1 MIDAT
6 GAGGSARPRMQ
17 AGLALAVAAMIS
29 IQGGNV
35 LATQLFDRIGPTATA
50 AERMVFGALGL
61 LLTTR
66 VTVRGL
72 SAEQWRL
79 VALLGVVLAGTTMA
93 FIQAI
98 SRLPLGIAVTIAF
111 LGPLTVSV
119 ARSRRPIDLVW
130 PVLALAGVA
139 LVTGAGDGDTG
150 ADRRLGYAF
159 ALLNA
164 VLWGTYIVVAT
175 RAGAR
180 IPGRLGLVLAAVI
193 AAPISLVAGIADA
206 GARLLDPAALA
217 IGATI
222 GLVTITLAFSL
233 EYEAMRRLPARVFG
247 TAVSLEPAF
256 GAAFGLLF
264 LGQTLGVRQ
273 LGGVGLVVLA
283 TAGIAMHREGRAR
296 QAN

>member
-1 MIDAT
+1 
-6 GAGGSARPRMQ
+6 MQ

-50 AERMVFGALGL
+50 AERMAFGALGL
-61 LLTTR
+61 VLTTR

-72 SAEQWRL
+72 SASDWRL

-93 FIQAI
+93 FIQSI

-119 ARSRRPIDLVW
+119 SRSRRAIDLVW

-139 LVTGAGDGDTG
+139 LVTGAGDGDIG
-150 ADRRLGYAF
+150 PDRRLGYLF

-164 VLWGTYIVVAT
+164 MLWGSYIVVAQ
-175 RAGAR
+175 RAGTR

-193 AAPISLVAGIADA
+193 AATFSLVAGIADA
-206 GARLLDPAALA
+206 GARLLDPGSLA
-217 IGATI
+217 IGATV

-256 GAAFGLLF
+256 GASFGLVF
-264 LGQTLGVRQ
+264 LGQSLGARQ
-273 LGGVGLVVLA
+273 LSGVGLVVLA
-283 TAGIAMHREGRAR
+283 TAGTALHRAGRPR